1 MKQQVNT
8 AEIPTTKSR
17 GVLTAKIAISLR
29 EAVSKATKSP
39 SQPLAAKKRATQGEE
54 NGDDTDGTTV
64 RFICMPKLHA
74 Y

>member
-1 MKQQVNT
+1 MDR

-17 GVLTAKIAISLR
+17 GVLTAKFAISLR
-29 EAVSKATKSP
+29 EAVSP